1 MAAPGEGTDGPGSAK
16 GPSHAHPD
24 ALDDLEDGCKRAENG
39 NARRGLSTSGA
50 RWRWGPGGG
59 GRRQG
64 PTATGPH
71 RRPPAPVPPAHLIRK
86 PRK

>member
-39 NARRGLSTSGA
+39 NARRGLST
-50 RWRWGPGGG
+50 
-59 GRRQG
+59 
-64 PTATGPH
+64 TGPH